1 MKMNLKGKNVIVTGA
16 ARGIGREICAGFA
29 EMGATV
35 IGVDVRDM
43 ADTERTVREQAP
55 EARFEKF
62 PVDLGVPSSVEQ
74 GCAAILQKFSTA
86 DVLVNDG
93 AMWGGLKITPL
104 DKIEPAEW
112 DQVMNVNVRGSY
124 LMIKGLLPGLRKSK
138 GSVINMAS
146 SSALRGSP
154 FCLHYATSK
163 GAIIGMTRS
172 LASELGAEGIR
183 VNAIAPGLVD
193 NEASRGFGG
202 EKFPKMLEGTVAAQ
216 CLHSPLVEKEIV
228 GTVLYLASDLAAAIT
243 GVLLT
248 IDKGLIKY

>member
-1 MKMNLKGKNVIVTGA
+1 MKMNLKGKNIVVTGA

-29 EMGATV
+29 GVGATV
-35 IGVDVRDM
+35 IGVDLRDM
-43 ADTERTVREQAP
+43 ADTERTLREQEP
-55 EARFEKF
+55 EVRFEKF
-62 PVDLGVPSSVEQ
+62 AIDLGVPASVEQ
-74 GCAAILQKFSTA
+74 GCAAILQKVPTV

-93 AMWGGLKITPL
+93 AIWGGLKITPL

-124 LMIKGLLPGLRKSK
+124 LMIKGLLSGLRKSK

-228 GTVLYLASDLAAAIT
+228 GTVLYLASDLAAPIT

>member
-1 MKMNLKGKNVIVTGA
+1 MDMNLKGKNVVVTGA

-29 EMGATV
+29 GAEATV
-35 IGVDVRDM
+35 IGVDLRDM
-43 ADTERTVREQAP
+43 AETENYLRDKAP
-55 EARFEKF
+55 GCKFEKF
-62 PVDLGVPSSVEQ
+62 EIDLADPTSVER
-74 GCAAILQKFSTA
+74 GCSEILGKFPTV

-93 AMWGGLKITPL
+93 ALWGGLKITPL
-104 DKIEPAEW
+104 DKIPVEEW
-112 DQVMNVNVRGSY
+112 DRVMNINVRGSY
-124 LMIKGLLPGLRKSK
+124 LMIKGLLPGLRKTQ

-146 SSALRGSP
+146 SAALRGSP

-172 LASELGAEGIR
+172 LASELGGEGIR

-193 NEASRGFGG
+193 NEASRQFGG
-202 EKFPKMLEGTVAAQ
+202 EKYPKMLEGTVAAQ
-216 CLHSPLVEKEIV
+216 CLHTPLVEKEVV
-228 GTVLYLASDLAAAIT
+228 GTVLYLASALAAPIT

>member
-1 MKMNLKGKNVIVTGA
+1 MDMNLNGKNVVITGA

-29 EMGATV
+29 QAGATV
-35 IGVDVRDM
+35 IAVDMRDM
-43 ADTERTVREQAP
+43 GETEAFVRGKQPQAK
-55 EARFEKF
+55 FEKLTI
-62 PVDLGVPSSVEQ
+62 DLGEPAAVEK
-74 GCAAILQKFSTA
+74 GCAAILAKFPTV

-93 AMWGGLKITPL
+93 AIWGGLKATPL
-104 DKIEPAEW
+104 DKLDLAEW
-112 DQVMNVNVRGSY
+112 DRVLDVNVRGSY
-124 LMIKGLLPGLRKSK
+124 LMIKGLLPGLRAAKASI
-138 GSVINMAS
+138 INMAS
-146 SSALRGSP
+146 SAALRGSP

-172 LASELGAEGIR
+172 LATELGNEGIR

-193 NEASRGFGG
+193 NEATRGFGG

-216 CLHSPLVEKEIV
+216 CLHTPLVESEIV
-228 GTVLYLASDLAAAIT
+228 GTVLYLASALAAPIT

>member
-1 MKMNLKGKNVIVTGA
+1 MDLSGKIVVITGA

-29 EMGATV
+29 EAGATV
-35 IGVDVRDM
+35 VAVDMRDM
-43 ADTERTVREQAP
+43 GDTEAFVRGKQPQA
-55 EARFEKF
+55 RLEKF
-62 PVDLGVPSSVEQ
+62 TVDLADPGSVAR
-74 GCAAILQKFSTA
+74 GCQAILAKFPTV

-93 AMWGGLKITPL
+93 AIWGGLKITPL
-104 DKIEPAEW
+104 DKLDLAEW
-112 DQVMNVNVRGSY
+112 DHVLDVNVRGTY
-124 LMIKGLLPGLRKSK
+124 LMIKGLLPGLRAARASI
-138 GSVINMAS
+138 INMAS

-172 LASELGAEGIR
+172 LASELGNDGIR

-202 EKFPKMLEGTVAAQ
+202 ERFAKMLEGTVAAQ
-216 CLHSPLVEKEIV
+216 CLHTPLVEDEIV
-228 GTVLYLASDLAAAIT
+228 GTVLYLASSLAAPIT

>member
-1 MKMNLKGKNVIVTGA
+1 VDINLNGKNVVVTGA

-29 EMGATV
+29 LAGANV
-35 IGVDVRDM
+35 IAVDMRDM
-43 ADTERTVREQAP
+43 EETQAFVSGKQP
-55 EARFEKF
+55 QAKLDQHII
-62 PVDLGVPSSVEQ
+62 DLANPSAVEQ
-74 GCAAILQKFSTA
+74 GCRAILAKYPA
-86 DVLVNDG
+86 IDVLVNDG
-93 AMWGGLKITPL
+93 AIWGGLKITPL
-104 DKIEPAEW
+104 DKIDLEEW
-112 DQVMNVNVRGSY
+112 DRVLAVNVRGSY
-124 LMIKGLLPGLRKSK
+124 LMIRGLLPGLRAAKASI
-138 GSVINMAS
+138 INMAS

-172 LASELGAEGIR
+172 LATELGNDGIR

-202 EKFPKMLEGTVAAQ
+202 DKYAGMIQGTVAAQ
-216 CLHSPLVEKEIV
+216 CLHTPLVEEEIV
-228 GTVLYLASDLAAAIT
+228 GTVLYLASSLASPIT

>member
-1 MKMNLKGKNVIVTGA
+1 MDMNLKGKNIVVTGA

-29 EMGATV
+29 GVGATV
-35 IGVDVRDM
+35 IGVDLRDM
-43 ADTERTVREQAP
+43 ADTESYLRGQEPGV
-55 EARFEKF
+55 RFEKF
-62 PVDLGVPSSVEQ
+62 PIDLADTASVEQ
-74 GCAAILQKFSTA
+74 GCAAILGKFSTV

-93 AMWGGLKITPL
+93 ALWGGLKVTPL
-104 DKIEPAEW
+104 EEIDSAEW
-112 DQVMNVNVRGSY
+112 DHVMNINVRGTY
-124 LMIKGLLPGLRKSK
+124 LMVKGLLPGLRKSK

-146 SSALRGSP
+146 SAALRGSP

-193 NEASRGFGG
+193 NEASREFGG
-202 EKFPKMLEGTVAAQ
+202 DRFPKMLEGTVAAQ

-228 GTVLYLASDLAAAIT
+228 GTVLYLASALAAPIT